1 MSEKASAPIPVIPKC
16 PPSKWNRGESAG
28 RRVKVVMTRAM
39 RSLGRILWE
48 TVKYLAGVLIKL
60 VLGIAAIVTFVVVF
74 IYATADSTSSDMVP
88 RLNSLVA
95 AANDYNVAYFQ
106 DQDWC
111 EALLAE
117 AGNYA
122 SSPASTCGDGDKA
135 KPFDGHGNEIFTKI
149 RDAAKKASIT
159 PIRISVR
166 SEKGIVSFA
175 QVDLSCFYCY
185 ASYIYSP
192 QAAHQPDKAEK
203 ASVTDM
209 SGGWYYVDTGI

>member
-1 MSEKASAPIPVIPKC
+1 M
-16 PPSKWNRGESAG
+16 
-28 RRVKVVMTRAM
+28 VMTRLLKALS
-39 RSLGRILWE
+39 RALWG
-48 TVKYLAGVLIKL
+48 TVKYLAQVLIKI
-60 VLGIAAIVTFVVVF
+60 VLGIAAIVTSVVVL
-74 IYATADSTSSDMVP
+74 IYATADSTSIDMVP
-88 RLNSLVA
+88 RLNTLITRV
-95 AANDYNVAYFQ
+95 NDYKVTYFQ

-135 KPFDGHGNEIFTKI
+135 QPFDGQGSEIFTRI
-149 RDAAKKASIT
+149 RDAANKASIT
-159 PIRISVR
+159 PIIISVR
-166 SEKGIVSFA
+166 SEGGIVSFA

-192 QAAHQPDKAEK
+192 QAAYQPDKAEK

-209 SGGWYYVDTGI
+209 GGGWYYVNMGI